1 MALRRRITTVK
12 DLSRLIDLRHQIKR
26 DIINGELIE
35 NLPNKY
41 NISWHFLIHN
51 LVHAIGPSHDTK
63 GEFGYKKADDFL
75 SEEEM
80 LNTIEYNYENL
91 SYGEKEI
98 YHEREKDGSL
108 GKYFTSNDGL
118 YGGHQGDI
126 SEGI

>member
-1 MALRRRITTVK
+1 MESKRRIFAVK
-12 DLSRLIDLRHQIKR
+12 DLSRLIDLRHQIKK

-35 NLPNKY
+35 NLPGKY
-41 NISWHFLIHN
+41 NISWHFFIHN
-51 LVHAIGPSHDTK
+51 VTRAIGPSHDTK

-108 GKYFTSNDGL
+108 GRYFASNDGL
-118 YGGHQGDI
+118 YGGYQGDI
-126 SEGI
+126 PEGI